1 MHLTTLIPLMLLSFT
16 TKVAADSG
24 YGASCNSISY
34 YNAAD
39 GSKEMFANCRE
50 NSGIYNVDTVIN
62 PDSCFAND
70 NGQLHARLWSVF
82 LSLYMKLTLLT
93 GFRGGYSGSC
103 SDVGLSGTVL
113 HANCRNAAGVYVA
126 TSIDT
131 SKTQYI

>member
-1 MHLTTLIPLMLLSFT
+1 MLLSLT

-24 YGASCNSISY
+24 YGASCNSIAY

-70 NGQLHARLWSVF
+70 NGQLHARLW
-82 LSLYMKLTLLT
+82 
-93 GFRGGYSGSC
+93 GRYSGSC

-113 HANCRNAAGVYVA
+113 HANCKNAAGVYVA

-131 SKTQYI
+131 SNYDGRMKCFGQNGH

>member
-1 MHLTTLIPLMLLSFT
+1 MLLSLT

-24 YGASCNSISY
+24 YGASCNSIAY

-70 NGQLHARLWSVF
+70 NGQLHARLW
-82 LSLYMKLTLLT
+82 
-93 GFRGGYSGSC
+93 GRYSGSC

-113 HANCRNAAGVYVA
+113 HANCKNAAGVYVA

-131 SKTQYI
+131 NNYIGNYDGRMKCFGQNGH